1 MARTEEPQRWTDVL
15 EPEELAF
22 VRRFLLASGSL
33 KEMAEEYG
41 VSYPT
46 IRQRLDGLIEKVR
59 RSTREKPVSELR
71 RVVRQMVEEG
81 SLDLV
86 DARKLLAAGAK
97 DVKAVQPKQEGETK

>member
-1 MARTEEPQRWTDVL
+1 MTRSEDRWTDTL

-22 VRRFLLASGSL
+22 VRRFVLASGSL

-59 RSTREKPVSELR
+59 RSTKEKPVSELR
-71 RVVRQMVEEG
+71 RIVRQMVEEG

-97 DVKAVQPKQEGETK
+97 DVKAVQPKPEGEKS